1 MTQSKRPLVVL
12 AAALAAIVCAS
23 IAWVGPVGAQ
33 TAAAP
38 TPDCSGFVFKDSSS
52 DQGIPQGAVPI
63 IPAGPNLDIT
73 GVFFR
78 YDTDAEQK
86 TPVTVNIQVTDLSKD
101 LPLGGSAASWYAEW
115 TVADVIYYAKADLDD
130 AGAITYDYGVDDPN
144 LGLTST
150 GPTTGKFFEGPG
162 GIVQIRVPQA
172 GTKANDGSVLKES
185 VAHAS
190 VTLPGLLVFADNA
203 PDAGTGKN
211 YTVAQ
216 CPGAE
221 TTTPPP
227 ATTSTV
233 LPVKLITSSA
243 KASKSKTKAGKS
255 LSFKLQSTEQVTGLK
270 ATFKK
275 GSTSYGTGKLAT
287 LNGNGTLKVK
297 LKKALKKGSY
307 KLKLT
312 GTTAGGARSATYA
325 VKVK

>member
-1 MTQSKRPLVVL
+1 M
-12 AAALAAIVCAS
+12 
-23 IAWVGPVGAQ
+23 
-33 TAAAP
+33 
-38 TPDCSGFVFKDSSS
+38 
-52 DQGIPQGAVPI
+52 
-63 IPAGPNLDIT
+63 
-73 GVFFR
+73 
-78 YDTDAEQK
+78 
-86 TPVTVNIQVTDLSKD
+86 TVNIQVTDLSKD

-150 GPTTGKFFEGPG
+150 GPTTGKFVEGPNG
-162 GIVQIRVPQA
+162 RRADPRPAGRRQGERRVRAQGIRRARERDPA
-172 GTKANDGSVLKES
+172 RA
-185 VAHAS
+185 
-190 VTLPGLLVFADNA
+190 PGLRRQR
-203 PDAGTGKN
+203 PGRRHGKN

-216 CPGAE
+216 CPGGE
-221 TTTPPP
+221 TAPVTPP
-227 ATTSTV
+227 ATASTV

-255 LSFKLQSTEQVTGLK
+255 LSFKLQSTEEVTGLK

-275 GSTSYGTGKLAT
+275 GSTSYGSGKLAK
-287 LNGNGTLKVK
+287 LNGKGTLKVK